1 MPVPMCE
8 MCIAEYEHGVV
19 EAATEA
25 GIEPARALEAACID
39 DPLGSLKTKN

>member
-1 MPVPMCE
+1 MCF
-8 MCIAEYEHGVV
+8 AEFEHAVV

-25 GIEPARALEAACID
+25 GIDPARALKAAGID